1 MGNTFKPPRS
11 ILYMYRGASFAIKGC
26 KHVRPF
32 NHYDYIDV
40 VLPEM
45 IILLRKVH
53 PDINLYG
60 VCPVSHGD
68 KVYQYKSG
76 FEKAR
81 IPFYR
86 GALLY
91 LLSYSSLL
99 DRPRHEVVEWVVEQ
113 YPFFKSFF
121 EAAEDALF

>member
-1 MGNTFKPPRS
+1 MGNTFKAPRS
-11 ILYMYRGASFAIKGC
+11 ILYMYRGGSFVIKER
-26 KHVRPF
+26 KHERPF

-45 IILLRKVH
+45 VILLRRVH
-53 PDINLYG
+53 PDINLLG

-68 KVYQYKSG
+68 KVYQYKSK
-76 FEKAR
+76 FENAG
-81 IPFYR
+81 IPFQR
-86 GALLY
+86 GAVLH

-99 DRPRHEVVEWVVEQ
+99 DRPRHEVVEWVIEQ

-121 EAAEDALF
+121 QAAEDALF